1 MLDLLV
7 VRHAIAED
15 RESFAR
21 TGEPDELR
29 PLTPRGQKRM
39 RRAATG
45 LRTLVP
51 RIDVLAT
58 SPLVR
63 AVQTAEI
70 LAGAYGDLEVEEVA
84 ALEPDA
90 SSKSLLGW
98 LERQAEG
105 STVAVV
111 GHEPSLSFH
120 VSWLTARSNQPFVEF
135 KKGGACL
142 LRFYDE
148 VFSGG
153 ATLLWMLTPR
163 QLRALG
169 G

>member
-15 RESFAR
+15 REAFAR
-21 TGEPDELR
+21 TGDPDELR
-29 PLTPRGQKRM
+29 PLTPRGRKRM
-39 RRAATG
+39 RRAAKG

-70 LAGAYGDLEVEEVA
+70 LADVYDLELEEVA

-98 LERQAEG
+98 LEKQDEG

-120 VSWLTARSNQPFVEF
+120 VSWLMARSDEPLVEF

-153 ATLLWMLTPR
+153 ATLLWMATPR
-163 QLRALG
+163 LLRSVG

>member
-29 PLTPRGQKRM
+29 PLTLRGRRRM
-39 RRAATG
+39 QRAAKG
-45 LRTLVP
+45 LRALVP

-70 LAGAYGDLEVEEVA
+70 IADEYGDLVLEEVT
-84 ALEPDA
+84 ALEPDS
-90 SSKSLLGW
+90 SSKNLLGW
-98 LERQAEG
+98 LEGQADG

-111 GHEPSLSFH
+111 GHEPSLSLH
-120 VSWLTARSNQPFVEF
+120 VSWLISRSDEPFVEF

-163 QLRALG
+163 QLRSVG

>member
-1 MLDLLV
+1 MLELLV

-15 RESFAR
+15 RETFAR
-21 TGEPDELR
+21 TDEPDELR
-29 PLTPRGQKRM
+29 PLTPRGRKRM
-39 RRAATG
+39 QRATKG

-70 LAGAYGDLEVEEVA
+70 IAGEYGDLELEEVQ

-90 SSKSLLGW
+90 SSKTLLGW
-98 LERQAEG
+98 LQSQAEG
-105 STVAVV
+105 STVAIV

-120 VSWLTARSNQPFVEF
+120 VSWLTSRSDEPFVEF
-135 KKGGACL
+135 KKGGAGL

-148 VFSGG
+148 VVSGG

-163 QLRALG
+163 QLRSVG